1 MNTDKESSIPVDS
14 PSTGT
19 TIGEL
24 VAKVTAQFSALVRDE
39 ISIAKLNA
47 KAKVTKLGIG
57 GVLLAVAAVLSLYVV
72 GILLVAASFGV
83 SAALGN
89 RPWLGFLIIGGA
101 LLLVTLI
108 VALLGVAKLKA
119 SQAHTVNP
127 AAGLAKDVEAVKKG
141 IQSE

>member
-1 MNTDKESSIPVDS
+1 MSTDKESTTSVAP
-14 PSTGT
+14 PTAGA

-39 ISIAKLNA
+39 ISITKMNA

-57 GVLLAVAAVLSLYVV
+57 GVLLAVSAVLAFYML
-72 GILLVAASFGV
+72 GILLMAAGFGV
-83 SAALGN
+83 GAALGN

-101 LLLVTLI
+101 LLLLTLI

-119 SQAHTVNP
+119 SKAHVVNP
-127 AAGLAKDVEAVKKG
+127 TTGLAKDVEAVKKG